1 MKKFLAVLMSIV
13 LVMSLGVSAFAAV
26 SGDNDVLKFDEN
38 GEFKIFNICDIQDKY
53 PLHKTTKA
61 FITDMLKIHQPDIVV
76 LGGDNT
82 VSSKETKADAIKEI
96 CDMFVQNETYFTLV
110 FGNHDDEQGV
120 SREELFAMYKEFGGK
135 YCLAYD
141 AVPELTGVGTHNLTV
156 KSSDGSRIAYNL
168 YMFDSNTYAHDE
180 NGEWRGYDSVHEDQ
194 IDWYKSTSAE
204 VKAANGGETVY
215 AMAFQHIIV
224 QEIYDLMFYKSPIAL
239 GEATRNFD
247 GKTYTIFPFVHN
259 IKDGVLLEAPC
270 PGYYN
275 YGQFDAF
282 VETGDVVA
290 TFSGHDHLNSFIVEK
305 DGVDIVNTP
314 GCSFESYG
322 EPATRGIRMLT
333 INEADT
339 SVYKSEMLT
348 VSEYFLGDGAYLE
361 SFGEYTKLDA
371 ILGALEMVFF
381 KLYFQFIDL
390 IYILTGIEM

>member
-1 MKKFLAVLMSIV
+1 MKKVVSVLMSI
-13 LVMSLGVSAFAAV
+13 LLMLSLATVAFAAV
-26 SGDNDVLKFDEN
+26 PGENDVLKFNEK
-38 GEFKIFNICDIQDKY
+38 GEFKIFNICDIQDNY
-53 PLHKTTKA
+53 PLHATTKA
-61 FITDMLKIHQPDIVV
+61 FITDMLRIHKPDLVV

-82 VSSKETKADAIKEI
+82 VASKETKADAVKEI
-96 CDMFVQNETYFTLV
+96 CDMFVENETYFTLV

-120 SREELFAMYKEFGGK
+120 SREELLVMYQMYGGK

-156 KSSDGSRIAYNL
+156 KSSDGTKNAYNL
-168 YMFDSNTYAHDE
+168 YMFDSNSYARGVNDE
-180 NGEWRGYDSVHEDQ
+180 WLGYDSVHKDQ
-194 IDWYKSTSAE
+194 IDWYKATSAE

-224 QEIYDLMFYKSPIAL
+224 QEIYDLMFYKSPFAL
-239 GEATRNFD
+239 GEATRNYN
-247 GKTYTIFPFVHN
+247 GQSYTILPFCHN
-259 IKDGVLLEAPC
+259 IKDGYLLEAPC

-290 TFSGHDHLNSFIVEK
+290 TFSGHDHLNSFTVEK

-348 VSEYFLGDGAYLE
+348 VTDYVLGDGAYLTE
-361 SFGEYTKLDA
+361 FGEYSMLDA
-371 ILGALEMVFF
+371 YIGVLERIFFDFYLNFVNTLKTVF
-381 KLYFQFIDL
+381 
-390 IYILTGIEM
+390 GIKM

>member
-1 MKKFLAVLMSIV
+1 MKKFIAVLMSMILV
-13 LVMSLGVSAFAAV
+13 LSLGTVAFAAAP
-26 SGDNDVLKFDEN
+26 GDNDVLRFDEN

-53 PLHKTTKA
+53 PLHATTKA
-61 FITDMLKIHQPDIVV
+61 FITDMLKIHQPDLVV

-82 VSSKETKADAIKEI
+82 VATKETKADAIKEI
-96 CDMFVQNETYFTLV
+96 CDMFVENDTYFTLV

-120 SREELFAMYKEFGGK
+120 SREELLAMYQKFGGE

-156 KSSDGSRIAYNL
+156 KSSDGSKIAYNL
-168 YMFDSNTYAHDE
+168 YMFDSNTYTRDAEGNHL
-180 NGEWRGYDSVHEDQ
+180 GYDAVHEDQ
-194 IDWYKSTSAE
+194 IEWYKSNSAE
-204 VKAANGGETVY
+204 VKAENNGETVY

-239 GEATRNFD
+239 GEATRNYD
-247 GKTYTIFPFVHN
+247 GQSYTMLPFVHN
-259 IKDGVLLEAPC
+259 IKDGLLLEVPC

-282 VETGDVVA
+282 VEMGDVVA
-290 TFSGHDHLNSFIVEK
+290 TFSGHDHLNSFTVEK

-348 VSEYFLGDGAYLE
+348 VSEYVLGDGAYLTE
-361 SFGEYTKLDA
+361 FGEYSRMDA
-371 ILGALEMVFF
+371 ILGAVEMLFF
-381 KLYFQFIDL
+381 KLYFQFTDL
-390 IYILTGIEM
+390 IYILTGIKM

>member
-1 MKKFLAVLMSIV
+1 MKKIIAVFMSILFV
-13 LVMSLGVSAFAAV
+13 LSLTTVAFAAV
-26 SGDNDVLKFDEN
+26 PGENDVLKFNEN
-38 GEFKIFNICDIQDKY
+38 GEFKIFNICDIQDGF

-61 FITDMLKIHQPDIVV
+61 FITDMIQLHRPDLVV
-76 LGGDNT
+76 LGGDNS

-96 CDMFVQNETYFTLV
+96 CDIFVENETYFTLV

-120 SREELFAMYKEFGGK
+120 SREELLVMYQLYGGK

-156 KSSDGSRIAYNL
+156 KSSDGSRDAYNL
-168 YMFDSNTYAHDE
+168 FMFDSNTYTRDE
-180 NGEWRGYDSVHEDQ
+180 NGEWLGYDCVHEDQ
-194 IDWYKSTSAE
+194 IQWYKDTSAA
-204 VKAANGGETVY
+204 VKAANGDETVH

-224 QEIYDLMFYKSPIAL
+224 QEIYDLMFYKSPVTL

-247 GKTYTIFPFVHN
+247 GQSYTIFPFVHN

-290 TFSGHDHLNSFIVEK
+290 VFSGHDHLNSFTVEK

-314 GCSFESYG
+314 GCTFESYG
-322 EPATRGIRMLT
+322 DPATRGIRMLT
-333 INEADT
+333 VNESDT
-339 SVYKSEMLT
+339 SVYTSQMLT
-348 VSEYFLGDGAYLE
+348 VTDYVLGDGAYLTE
-361 SFGEYTKLDA
+361 FGDYSMLDA
-371 ILGALEMVFF
+371 YMGVLEMVFF
-381 KLYFQFIDL
+381 KFYFQFTDL
-390 IYILTGIEM
+390 IYILTGIKM

>member
-1 MKKFLAVLMSIV
+1 MKKFIAVLMSIV
-13 LVMSLGVSAFAAV
+13 LVMSLGLTAFAAV
-26 SGDNDVLKFDEN
+26 SGENDVLKFDEN
-38 GEFKIFNICDIQDKY
+38 GEFKIFNICDIQDMY
-53 PLHKTTKA
+53 PLHATTKA
-61 FITDMLKIHQPDIVV
+61 FITDMLKIHQPDLVV

-82 VSSKETKADAIKEI
+82 VASKETKADAIKEI
-96 CDMFVQNETYFTLV
+96 CDMFVENDTYFTLV

-120 SREELFAMYKEFGGK
+120 SREELLAMYQQFGGE

-156 KSSDGSRIAYNL
+156 KSSDGSKIAYNL
-168 YMFDSNTYAHDE
+168 YMFDSNTYTRDAEGNHL
-180 NGEWRGYDSVHEDQ
+180 GYDAVHEDQ
-194 IDWYKSTSAE
+194 IEWYKSNSAE
-204 VKAANGGETVY
+204 VRAANGGETVY

-239 GEATRNFD
+239 GEATRNYD
-247 GKTYTIFPFVHN
+247 GLSYTIFPFVHN
-259 IKDGVLLEAPC
+259 IKDGVLLEVPC

-290 TFSGHDHLNSFIVEK
+290 VFSGHDHLNSFTVEK

-348 VSEYFLGDGAYLE
+348 VSEYVLGDGAYLTE
-361 SFGEYTKLDA
+361 FGEYSRMDA
-371 ILGALEMVFF
+371 ILGAVEMIFF
-381 KLYFQFIDL
+381 KLYFQLTDL
-390 IYILTGIEM
+390 IYILSGIKM

>member
-38 GEFKIFNICDIQDKY
+38 GEFKIFNICDIQDMY

-61 FITDMLKIHQPDIVV
+61 FITDMLKIHKPDIVV

-82 VSSKETKADAIKEI
+82 VSTKETKADAIKEI
-96 CDMFVQNETYFTLV
+96 CDMFVENETYFTFV

-120 SREELFAMYKEFGGK
+120 SREELFAMYKEFGGE

-168 YMFDSNTYAHDE
+168 YMFDSNTYTRDE
-180 NGEWRGYDSVHEDQ
+180 NGEWLGYDSVHEDQ
-194 IDWYKSTSAE
+194 IDWYKNTSAE

-247 GKTYTIFPFVHN
+247 GQSYTIFPFVHN
-259 IKDGVLLEAPC
+259 IKEGVLLEAPC

-322 EPATRGIRMLT
+322 EPANRGIRMLT

-348 VSEYFLGDGAYLE
+348 VSEYVLGDGAYLTE
-361 SFGEYTKLDA
+361 FGDFSKLDA
-371 ILGALEMVFF
+371 ILGAFENVFF
-381 KLYFQFIDL
+381 KLYFQFTDL